1 MKILVTDGYFGC
13 IVKSTW
19 IRVEEC
25 SGPTYLTMWPLL
37 TTCNIYTL
45 VLEAF
50 PYVFTEID
58 HADCVDS
65 EQHFLTITRSLLKEM
80 GKSISVKLCLRS
92 YIVIS

>member
-1 MKILVTDGYFGC
+1 MKILVTEGYFGC

-19 IRVEEC
+19 IRLEAL
-25 SGPTYLTMWPLL
+25 TYLTMWPLL

-58 HADCVDS
+58 HADCVHS
-65 EQHFLTITRSLLKEM
+65 EQHFFYNNT
-80 GKSISVKLCLRS
+80 
-92 YIVIS
+92 